1 MRSEG
6 AAMTPNQMKC
16 RREELG
22 LTEDELAFAL
32 NITEEEVRR
41 IEAGQSDFC
50 YCARFAEAFDEL
62 EARVFG
68 LLVGA

>member
-1 MRSEG
+1 VLEG
-6 AAMTPNQMKC
+6 AAMTPSQMKC
-16 RREELG
+16 RRLELG

-41 IEAGQSDFC
+41 IEAGESDFC
-50 YCARFAEAFDEL
+50 YCARFEDAFATL
-62 EARVFG
+62 EERVFG

>member
-1 MRSEG
+1 
-6 AAMTPNQMKC
+6 MTPSQMKL
-16 RREELG
+16 RRLELG
-22 LTEDELAFAL
+22 LTENELAFAL

-50 YCARFAEAFDEL
+50 YCAQFQEAFDAL
-62 EARVFG
+62 EERVFG